1 MSLNCSQIEIEL
13 PILLENTF
21 LKEKKTKIRSE
32 KQKENDLKLGQRL
45 KTYHLNKKISKDEH
59 MKLLNETIDEIDIEE
74 KLKYIDT
81 YIKPDNNND
90 NCELIEPFLKDTLTI
105 NEKSDIDIILTDL
118 GLISK
123 TKTRGRPK
131 KQVILND

>member
-45 KTYHLNKKISKDEH
+45 KTYHLNKKISKEEH
-59 MKLLNETIDEIDIEE
+59 MKLLNETIDEIDNEE

-81 YIKPDNNND
+81 YIKPDND
-90 NCELIEPFLKDTLTI
+90 NCEIIEPFLKDLSI
-105 NEKSDIDIILTDL
+105 NEENDINVVLNDL
-118 GLISK
+118 GLVK
-123 TKTRGRPK
+123 HKTRGRPPK